1 MSLSFSIFIEQSL
14 ASHSYPLN
22 GFAKSYLQDWYAGRA
37 VATLDGG
44 LAFEPQLRKLNLD
57 GSLISL
63 AHLDKFLIAVKP
75 YLAPDYRLLPYQ
87 IPQKNLLIFIAF
99 YIGMVWCYHAHT
111 TPHWVSFTYLTQQY
125 PALSKAIDDDFS
137 YSVAI
142 SRLPIGENVDNRPLI
157 MLGLNQQVFFPLVTV
172 IERLYPRRQDINQ
185 SQAPFFGYI
194 NDSLEHSIRQLLLAN
209 DITPILDE
217 SPDLIPLTNHAIPQ
231 FIQPLPSSLSCLN
244 KYLNI
249 GKDFLFIDKKSLKI
263 YEKYFD
269 NANFETV
276 RVDYQ
281 HPFLTEKPIENTT
294 VPPTVTLETSGENR
308 GQTRVEKTVN
318 HTLADTRLINSE
330 PKPSNISIKLPTNV
344 TANVT
349 AKKSIAFTAKQ
360 TAQNKR
366 LEKQAL
372 EQQTQLAKQQRE
384 QKIAEALANPQLH
397 EGLLQQRKSLID
409 QKRPKIN
416 DSFSELEQALTLI
429 PTRQK
434 MVESNQVNPQSTPTQ
449 STPKSDLV
457 LQAEQKAQALL
468 ASETQNAK
476 RVAAD
481 TLSGK
486 LLKKIPEIN
495 QLTEIGKPKALAM
508 VDLLLADTHAV
519 DPDATVNADLE
530 ATYYQA
536 CQTLHDLQQQSEPD
550 SVLVKQTLSKLDH
563 LAKEQHTGA
572 LLQLA
577 LLRFRGEPTFGVIKD
592 DPQALTLVQTAAK
605 CNDNRAQKLLS
616 KLYFSGQHV
625 PLSTELG
632 NFWLE
637 QAASHGNL
645 AAQQLLADMAIAQQ
659 LRHTQQNDKIYR
671 ERLLMGVGILVIFM
685 LAIIFLVKV

>member
-14 ASHSYPLN
+14 ASHQYPLN
-22 GFAKSYLQDWYAGRA
+22 TIAQSYLQDWYAGRA
-37 VATLDGG
+37 VAALDGG

-57 GSLISL
+57 GSLTSL

-99 YIGMVWCYHAHT
+99 YIGMVWCYHADT
-111 TPHWVSFTYLTQQY
+111 TPHWVSFTYLTRQY

-137 YSVAI
+137 YSIAI
-142 SRLPIGENVDNRPLI
+142 SRLPISENVDNRPLI
-157 MLGLNQQVFFPLVTV
+157 MLGLNAQVFFPLVTV
-172 IERLYPRRQDINQ
+172 IERLYPRRQDTSQ

-194 NDSLEHSIRQLLLAN
+194 SDSLEHSIRQLLLAN
-209 DITPILDE
+209 DISPILDE
-217 SPDLIPLTNHAIPQ
+217 SPDLSPLTNHAIPQ
-231 FIQPLPSSLSCLN
+231 FIQPLPSSLSSLN

-249 GKDFLFIDKKSLKI
+249 GEDFLFIDKKSLKF

-269 NANFETV
+269 DTNFETV
-276 RVDYQ
+276 RGDYKY
-281 HPFLTEKPIENTT
+281 PFLTEKPIENTT
-294 VPPTVTLETSGENR
+294 IPPTVDLETSGDDR
-308 GQTRVEKTVN
+308 GQTTVEKTVN
-318 HTLADTRLINSE
+318 HTLANTRLINSE
-330 PKPSNISIKLPTNV
+330 PKPSDISIKLPTNV

-366 LEKQAL
+366 LEKQVI

-384 QKIAEALANPQLH
+384 QQIAEALANPQLH

-416 DSFSELEQALTLI
+416 DSFSELEQALTPI

-434 MVESNQVNPQSTPTQ
+434 MVESNQVNSQSTPTQ
-449 STPKSDLV
+449 STPKSDLI

-468 ASETQNAK
+468 ASEAQNTK

-486 LLKKIPEIN
+486 LLKKLPEIN

-508 VDLLLADTHAV
+508 VDLLLSDAHAV
-519 DPDATVNADLE
+519 NPDATVNADLE
-530 ATYYQA
+530 ASYYQA

-645 AAQQLLADMAIAQQ
+645 AAQKLLADMAIAQQ

-671 ERLLMGVGILVIFM
+671 ERLLMGVGILIIFM